1 MGVPQLGRCD
11 KKIFRDDDFLG
22 GSISLLPH
30 VPHDQES
37 DYIAEKRT
45 MTISRGTK
53 RNVT

>member
-1 MGVPQLGRCD
+1 MGVAQLGRCG
-11 KKIFRDDDFLG
+11 KIFRDDFLG
-22 GSISLLPH
+22 GSISLLAH